1 MGAGQMAYEPPKHC
15 GTCGA
20 VLTEIAGAPG
30 QRRCSN
36 ESCDRITYLSP
47 IPVVAAIVEHEGDVV
62 LVRGQGWPEGWFGLV
77 TGFLEPKESPEEA
90 ARREVKE
97 ELGLDV
103 GESTLIGAYAFA
115 QMNQVIIAYHMKAKG
130 AIRLDETELAGFK
143 RVPLDKLRAWNFGT
157 GAAVKDFLEHRRL
170 NPPPQAGE
178 G

>member
-1 MGAGQMAYEPPKHC
+1 MPYEPPKHC

-20 VLTEIAGAPG
+20 SLSEVAEAPG
-30 QRRCSN
+30 QRRCSDD
-36 ESCDRITYLSP
+36 SCGRITYLSP

-62 LVRGQGWPEGWFGLV
+62 LVRGQGWPETWFGLV

-97 ELGLDV
+97 ELGLDAAR
-103 GESTLIGAYAFA
+103 SALIGAYAFA
-115 QMNQVIIAYHMKAKG
+115 QMNQVIIAYHVEAQGEITLDMK
-130 AIRLDETELAGFK
+130 ELAAYK

-157 GAAVKDFLEHRRL
+157 GAAVKDFLERRRP
-170 NPPPQAGE
+170 NPPPLTGK